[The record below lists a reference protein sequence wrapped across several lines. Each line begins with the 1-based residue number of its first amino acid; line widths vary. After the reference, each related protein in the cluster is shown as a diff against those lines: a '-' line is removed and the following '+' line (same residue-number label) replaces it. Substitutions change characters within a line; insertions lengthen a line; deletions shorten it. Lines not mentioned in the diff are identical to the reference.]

1 MVDTVA
7 DMVMDMAAVDT
18 TVERGLPMPM
28 LMPMPTLMPITV
40 ATTAILATVTVTV
53 TAAVMVMADTVDTT
67 VIIMERGLLRL
78 SPKPTTDTVDTDT
91 EDTEEDMAV
100 TVMAEAMVTTVN
112 ML

>member
-1 MVDTVA
+1 MATVDMAVDTV
-7 DMVMDMAAVDT
+7 
-18 TVERGLPMPM
+18 ERDLPMPM
-28 LMPMPTLMPITV
+28 LMPSPKPMPTLTPMLITV